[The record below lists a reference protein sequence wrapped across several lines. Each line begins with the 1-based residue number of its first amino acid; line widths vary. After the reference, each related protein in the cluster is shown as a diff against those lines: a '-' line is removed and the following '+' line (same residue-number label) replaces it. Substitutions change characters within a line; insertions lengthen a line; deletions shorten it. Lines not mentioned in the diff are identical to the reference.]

1 MSNKEIQN
9 VLAKMSHV
17 EFYNKSLQ
25 GLEQLKDDM
34 PYELYRKYI
43 DNLSEL
49 ENEIIEQ
56 IRDLQ
61 HEIKSTYKKY

>member
-1 MSNKEIQN
+1 MSNKEVQEVIG
-9 VLAKMSHV
+9 KMSRL
-17 EFYNKSLQ
+17 EFYNKSLE

-34 PYELYRKYI
+34 PYDLYRKYI

-49 ENEIIEQ
+49 ESELIEQ

-61 HEIKSTYKKY
+61 HEIKSTYKN

>member
-1 MSNKEIQN
+1 MSNKEIHN
-9 VLAKMSHV
+9 VLAKINHV

-25 GLEQLKDDM
+25 GLDQLKDDM
-34 PYELYRKYI
+34 PYDLYRKYI

-61 HEIKSTYKKY
+61 QEIKNTYKKY